1 MHVMG
6 LSCVSDNRRKTND
19 VGINLLSQ
27 DKYITKNH

>member
-6 LSCVSDNRRKTND
+6 VSDNRSKTND

-27 DKYITKNH
+27 DKYSTKKH